1 MILPAF
7 EEVLKTVLHKHA
19 SNIIKRIP
27 LSNNTVQRRVDEM
40 SYYIESFLYYYL
52 LIFLLTAGR
61 STLPNNEALLLAYV
75 RFIMDQEIHEK
86 LLFVRTLTIDTK
98 GESIFY
104 VLKDYFIKKAIPLF
118 NIISV
123 ATDEALAMVGR
134 YCGL

>member
-40 SYYIESFLYYYL
+40 SYYIESFLYNYL

-86 LLFVRTLTIDTK
+86 LLFARTLTIDTK